1 MQFCSPWICFLTQN
15 CTRNH
20 VITYTKKV
28 LSFWCFHG
36 RNIRLYIHLARS
48 NVVSLVHLKVRGLQD
63 FLMWTTVTLLSFDS
77 VVHWID
83 IRESLFTFS
92 LRSSLNWYTRVL
104 IHFLFKFSFIY
115 LFFPSFIHFFQSF
128 DCSLVGSFVPL
139 FSLFLCSFI
148 RIHTS
153 ISTYWISYVLQIR
166 YKIVS
171 NVISIT
177 AWTVFSDECSQ
188 FFLLKLRWPMDPQ
201 TINAMY
207 SFNENEISE

>member
-1 MQFCSPWICFLTQN
+1 M
-15 CTRNH
+15 
-20 VITYTKKV
+20 
-28 LSFWCFHG
+28 
-36 RNIRLYIHLARS
+36 RLYIHLARS

-63 FLMWTTVTLLSFDS
+63 FLVWTTVTLLSFDS
-77 VVHWID
+77 AVHWID
-83 IRESLFTFS
+83 IRESLFNFY
-92 LRSSLNWYTRVL
+92 SSF
-104 IHFLFKFSFIY
+104 HSF
-115 LFFPSFIHFFQSF
+115 FFPSFIHFFQSF

-148 RIHTS
+148 RVHTS

-177 AWTVFSDECSQ
+177 AWTVFSDDCSQ

-207 SFNENEISE
+207 SFNENEISKYHKVWFISPSFILLFISAWLLFVDFTYFCMISML

>member
-1 MQFCSPWICFLTQN
+1 MLSWSEYEIIHTFGSIKCGFS
-15 CTRNH
+15 CTFESERIARLSH
-20 VITYTKKV
+20 VNNSDVIV
-28 LSFWCFHG
+28 FW
-36 RNIRLYIHLARS
+36 
-48 NVVSLVHLKVRGLQD
+48 
-63 FLMWTTVTLLSFDS
+63 
-77 VVHWID
+77 
-83 IRESLFTFS
+83 

-115 LFFPSFIHFFQSF
+115 LFFPSFIHFFQLF

-148 RIHTS
+148 RVHTS
-153 ISTYWISYVLQIR
+153 ISTYGISYVLQIR

-177 AWTVFSDECSQ
+177 AWTVFSDECSK

-207 SFNENEISE
+207 SFNENEISKYHKVWFISPSFIFLFISAWLLFVDFTYFCMISKL

>member
-1 MQFCSPWICFLTQN
+1 MWFLLYSPQKRHYHKIWSWWICASQQN
-15 CTRNH
+15 INSVR
-20 VITYTKKV
+20 
-28 LSFWCFHG
+28 
-36 RNIRLYIHLARS
+36 
-48 NVVSLVHLKVRGLQD
+48 SLVHFASERIAR
-63 FLMWTTVTLLSFDS
+63 LSHVNNSDVIVF
-77 VVHWID
+77 W
-83 IRESLFTFS
+83 

-128 DCSLVGSFVPL
+128 DCSLVASFVPL
-139 FSLFLCSFI
+139 FNLFLCSFI
-148 RIHTS
+148 RVHTS

>member
-1 MQFCSPWICFLTQN
+1 MQFCCLWICFLTQN

-28 LSFWCFHG
+28 LSFLCFHG
-36 RNIRLYIHLARS
+36 RNMRLYIHLAWS

-63 FLMWTTVTLLSFDS
+63 FLVWTTWRYCLLTPQF
-77 VVHWID
+77 IEL
-83 IRESLFTFS
+83 IYASLYSIFIQVF
-92 LRSSLNWYTRVL
+92 
-104 IHFLFKFSFIY
+104 IHF
-115 LFFPSFIHFFQSF
+115 FFPSFIHFFQSF

-139 FSLFLCSFI
+139 FNLFLCSFI
-148 RIHTS
+148 RVHTS

-177 AWTVFSDECSQ
+177 AWTVFSDECSK

>member
-1 MQFCSPWICFLTQN
+1 MDMCISTEYKQ
-15 CTRNH
+15 CTISCAFASERIARLSH
-20 VITYTKKV
+20 VNNSDVIV
-28 LSFWCFHG
+28 FW
-36 RNIRLYIHLARS
+36 
-48 NVVSLVHLKVRGLQD
+48 
-63 FLMWTTVTLLSFDS
+63 
-77 VVHWID
+77 
-83 IRESLFTFS
+83 

-115 LFFPSFIHFFQSF
+115 LFFPSF
-128 DCSLVGSFVPL
+128 VPL
-139 FSLFLCSFI
+139 FNLFLCSFI
-148 RIHTS
+148 RVHTS